1 MPTPKTRTRTVWT
14 AETINALR
22 SDVNALVAKGSTKKA
37 AYQKLGAKWKIGWHH
52 MANLCSTSY
61 TVEVRRARQREL
73 YAKKRGIPVAR
84 SSRTIGNAGIGTTMT
99 PTEAIQ
105 FYNFCRQLG
114 ITIS

>member
-1 MPTPKTRTRTVWT
+1 MSVRTIWT
-14 AETINALR
+14 ADKVKALR
-22 SDVNALVAKGSTKKA
+22 NDVNALVAKGSTKTD
-37 AYQKLGAKWKIGWHH
+37 AYKKLSSKWKIGWHH
-52 MANLCSTSY
+52 LANLYGTSY
-61 TVEVRRARQREL
+61 TNPARVEARRARQREN
-73 YAKKRGIPVAR
+73 YAKKRGMPVAR